1 MLLKNIIGLSI
12 IVLNIA
18 GLGFIFYMLVMKGKE
33 KFFPIKQIPTTS
45 SQKKKPKKP
54 AVANENLI
62 DDDED
67 LLKDL
72 DLNDLD
78 DIDLDDFD

>member
-18 GLGFIFYMLVMKGKE
+18 GLAFILYMLVIKGKE
-33 KFFPIKQIPTTS
+33 KFFPVKQIPKAS
-45 SQKKKPKKP
+45 SQKKEPKKP
-54 AVANENLI
+54 AVVNDNLI

-72 DLNDLD
+72 DLDDLD